1 MDKKERLIE
10 VLESLR
16 VAELVAVHNRYCEE
30 CNYPDDEIYDMDSF
44 EEYIGE
50 IEPMRLVNM
59 VYYGGFNPTDN
70 YWWFD
75 GNGNLASGDYP
86 ESSYGGQQIYI
97 SDIASAMICE
107 ESGFGCDEC
116 QEILDEDEED
126 EDE

>member
-10 VLESLR
+10 VLENLQ

-30 CNYPDDEIYDMDSF
+30 CNYPDDEIYDMDSL

-59 VYYGGFNPTDN
+59 VYYGGFNPTDK

-75 GNGNLASGDYP
+75 GNGNLVSGDYP
-86 ESSYGGQQIYI
+86 ESIYCHQIYI

-116 QEILDEDEED
+116 QEILDEDEEC